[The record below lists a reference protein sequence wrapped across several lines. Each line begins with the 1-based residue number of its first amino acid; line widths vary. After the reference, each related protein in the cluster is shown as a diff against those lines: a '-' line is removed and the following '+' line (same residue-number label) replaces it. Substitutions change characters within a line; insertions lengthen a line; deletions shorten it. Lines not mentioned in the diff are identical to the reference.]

1 MWVLGKTLHFVPFS
15 VWLLKYVT
23 GCSTCS
29 VEVACLAPCSLIAAH
44 EDQTSHGL
52 FWSKPWSLCILFF
65 NLRFAFSM
73 SPWFFMILYVYN
85 RIVGVIQVLV
95 DASCQFFLY
104 SRIMFVHLHWFICFH
119 SPSCHDLIS
128 ITIFTKSDFY
138 SARLGSKRGDA
149 SEHEAS
155 RRAAWPKKI
164 ETSIRSF
171 PKSWGY
177 TLNHPFFPDVQIF
190 YYQFHFRILQ
200 NMNQA
205 FWGTP
210 IYGNY
215 IQVHNGPYI

>member
-1 MWVLGKTLHFVPFS
+1 
-15 VWLLKYVT
+15 
-23 GCSTCS
+23 
-29 VEVACLAPCSLIAAH
+29 
-44 EDQTSHGL
+44 
-52 FWSKPWSLCILFF
+52 
-65 NLRFAFSM
+65 M
-73 SPWFFMILYVYN
+73 SPWSFMILYVYN

-95 DASCQFFLY
+95 DASCKFFLY
-104 SRIMFVHLHWFICFH
+104 SRIIFVHLHWFICFH

-128 ITIFTKSDFY
+128 SMIFTKSDFY

-171 PKSWGY
+171 PKSWGC
-177 TLNHPFFPDVQIF
+177 TLNHPFFPDVPIF

-215 IQVHNGPYI
+215 IQAHTYRTTIYTPNISKYMGSGQDTHHYIYNIYNIDDNIWLISQICVDWIISCSYIS